1 MEGSLRMK
9 RVMKNH
15 NTIAFD
21 GHSNSTA
28 ISPVKKGMEKRKLF
42 EGEVGNINYQRHC
55 IFLKGVVSCFDITP
69 FLPDQAKI
77 KLELLCS

>member
-9 RVMKNH
+9 RVMKNY

-42 EGEVGNINYQRHC
+42 GGEVGNIKNKGTA
-55 IFLKGVVSCFDITP
+55 FSLK
-69 FLPDQAKI
+69 
-77 KLELLCS
+77 ELFHVLTSNLFCQTRLK